1 MNEITL
7 KNETA
12 QFDALKKLST
22 DIAEQCN
29 KLTVADD
36 VTLAIATQNLSKA
49 NEVAK
54 QIENVRVALKKPYK
68 DAGDQID
75 SLAKTLATPI
85 KTSIENGKLKILAY
99 DKKKKDEALAEQN
112 RILSIKNAITMYS
125 TDAIQKMDKCK
136 TIAELKTIRE
146 QLIVNAPLDKWSEF
160 KDDFIN
166 TRNTLNEYAKSLKT
180 KLENPTQSDPEE
192 QTAIKEAIVTENA
205 SIGQVEVTAT
215 IVPKLSGT
223 RKTWTFEVIDFNQIP
238 RDWLILNEDIVKKY
252 ISENKET
259 FVDGCIIKGIKYYQK
274 ESLTIR

>member
-12 QFDALKKLST
+12 QFNALKKLST

-29 KLTVADD
+29 KLTVTDD

-54 QIENVRVALKKPYK
+54 QIEKIRKDLKEPYHK
-68 DAGDQID
+68 AGVQID
-75 SLAKTLATPI
+75 ALAKAMSNPI
-85 KTSIENGKLKILAY
+85 TTALEAGKLKIQAY
-99 DKKKKDEALAEQN
+99 DKEKREKALMEQN
-112 RILSIKNAITMYS
+112 RILAIKEAIAKYS
-125 TDAIQKMDKCK
+125 NGAIAEMDKCI
-136 TIAELKTIRE
+136 TMDELRVVRE
-146 QLIVNAPLDKWSEF
+146 RLIVGAPMDKWGEF
-160 KDDFIN
+160 QADFIA

-192 QTAIKEAIVTENA
+192 QIAIKEAIVAETA
-205 SIGQVEVTAT
+205 SIGQVEVAAAV
-215 IVPKLSGT
+215 VPKLSGT

-238 RDWLILNEDIVKKY
+238 REWLMLNESLVKEFIVQ
-252 ISENKET
+252 NKET
-259 FVDGCIIKGIKYYQK
+259 LVDGQIIKGIKYYQK